1 MTAAQGMDVV
11 ERLPGCKGQA
21 AGAVVS
27 AKTLVKIEHAPV
39 QTFEY
44 VYQDTNGQNLGP
56 VWKTQSFLLNE
67 TYMVIHLQDCHV
79 KGNLRKFFWKTNG
92 QSS

>member
-27 AKTLVKIEHAPV
+27 AKTQVKIEHAPV
-39 QTFEY
+39 QTL
-44 VYQDTNGQNLGP
+44 DSSTTM
-56 VWKTQSFLLNE
+56 TQVVKI
-67 TYMVIHLQDCHV
+67 MVQY
-79 KGNLRKFFWKTNG
+79 GRPSR
-92 QSS
+92 SS